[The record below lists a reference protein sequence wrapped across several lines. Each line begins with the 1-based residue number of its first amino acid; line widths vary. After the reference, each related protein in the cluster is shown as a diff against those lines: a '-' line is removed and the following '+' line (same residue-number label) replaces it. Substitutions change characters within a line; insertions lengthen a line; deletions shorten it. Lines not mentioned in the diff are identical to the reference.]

1 MTTTQKTNSGVSN
14 VTRNSS
20 NGNGSNGHGQQS
32 YKRVD
37 FKKMEELAE
46 SVRYAI
52 ETELNGKGSQAY
64 KDLWACVNEE
74 ADGIDAVTGLIPE
87 YKDLKKLFK
96 EHLCLF
102 FGYSLVFF
110 GILWY
115 S

>member
-64 KDLWACVNEE
+64 
-74 ADGIDAVTGLIPE
+74 
-87 YKDLKKLFK
+87 
-96 EHLCLF
+96 
-102 FGYSLVFF
+102 
-110 GILWY
+110 
-115 S
+115 